1 MKCET
6 LDSELK
12 INCPDGFHK
21 MSKDE
26 LAAENCYGDPP
37 KLCLTNPERHIKI
50 SCSFKKYNP
59 VAAALADQK
68 GTAKAMQSKIARLMN
83 GYNYSLKR
91 FLTAGIGDFTA
102 DGFEYSY
109 EAQGINMLARSFVI
123 KNKRTYYYI
132 HCYYRAELEKES
144 LPVIDEIFAG
154 NG

>member
-109 EAQGINMLARSFVI
+109 EAQGICLRGHLLLRTNALIITSTVI
-123 KNKRTYYYI
+123 TAQNLKRKA
-132 HCYYRAELEKES
+132 CL
-144 LPVIDEIFAG
+144 
-154 NG
+154 